1 MAARTNGL
9 RHHGTPTLDKE
20 DIMSTFLPPPNT
32 QAAPTRA
39 DAGTDAA
46 RAAALARE
54 LEQARRELAS
64 MRMQLSAAEAD
75 AEAIRRERDW
85 ALRALTDLRSETFLD
100 LARSAER
107 HDGESPMHTT
117 RIGLYTGLIAAELG
131 CPSGLC
137 RMLEKASQL
146 HDIGKIGIHA
156 SIIGKPGPL
165 TAEEWRVVRE
175 HPRIGASIIGE
186 SEEPMLQLAAEIAMT
201 HHEHFNGAGY
211 PQGLTGER
219 IPLAGRIVG
228 LADFFDALTTER
240 SYRPARPVAEAI
252 EMIRERR
259 GEQFDPV
266 VVDAFLRI
274 TERIEKAMQL
284 TARQEATA
292 LANVTGWD
300 GDWWMVT

>member
-1 MAARTNGL
+1 
-9 RHHGTPTLDKE
+9 
-20 DIMSTFLPPPNT
+20 MSTLLPSRNSLPAT
-32 QAAPTRA
+32 QRPEARPAATES
-39 DAGTDAA
+39 
-46 RAAALARE
+46 AALARE

-64 MRMQLSAAEAD
+64 MRMQLTSAEAEV
-75 AEAIRRERDW
+75 EAMRRERDW
-85 ALRALTDLRSETFLD
+85 ALRALTDLRNETFLD

-117 RIGLYTGLIAAELG
+117 RIGLYTGLIASELG

-146 HDIGKIGIHA
+146 HDIGKIGIHS

-165 TAEEWRVVRE
+165 TTEEWRVVRE

-211 PQGLTGER
+211 PQGLAGER

-240 SYRPARPVAEAI
+240 SYRPARPVAEVI
-252 EMIRERR
+252 EMIRSRR
-259 GEQFDPV
+259 GEQFDPA
-266 VVDAFLRI
+266 VVDAFLRA
-274 TERIEKAMQL
+274 TERIEKVLQL
-284 TARQEATA
+284 TSRQEATA

>member
-1 MAARTNGL
+1 
-9 RHHGTPTLDKE
+9 
-20 DIMSTFLPPPNT
+20 MSTLLPSRNT
-32 QAAPTRA
+32 LPATQRSEARPAATEPTV
-39 DAGTDAA
+39 
-46 RAAALARE
+46 LARE

-64 MRMQLSAAEAD
+64 MRMQLTSAEAEV
-75 AEAIRRERDW
+75 EAMRRERDW
-85 ALRALTDLRSETFLD
+85 ALRALTDLRNETFLD

-117 RIGLYTGLIAAELG
+117 RIGLYTGLIASELG

-146 HDIGKIGIHA
+146 HDIGKIGIHS

-165 TAEEWRVVRE
+165 TTEEWRVVRE

-186 SEEPMLQLAAEIAMT
+186 SDEPMLQLAAEIAMT

-211 PQGLTGER
+211 PQGLAGER

-240 SYRPARPVAEAI
+240 SYRPARPVAEVI
-252 EMIRERR
+252 EMIRSRR
-259 GEQFDPV
+259 GEQFDPA
-266 VVDAFLRI
+266 VVDAFLRA
-274 TERIEKAMQL
+274 TERIEKVLQL
-284 TARQEATA
+284 TTKQEATA

>member
-1 MAARTNGL
+1 MSTLLSFHSAQ
-9 RHHGTPTLDKE
+9 PTLE
-20 DIMSTFLPPPNT
+20 QGEACAET
-32 QAAPTRA
+32 
-39 DAGTDAA
+39 A
-46 RAAALARE
+46 RQTALEKE
-54 LEQARRELAS
+54 LEQARRELAA
-64 MRMQLSAAEAD
+64 MRMQLSSVEAD
-75 AEAIRRERDW
+75 VTAIRKERDW

-165 TAEEWRVVRE
+165 TTEEWRVVRE

-201 HHEHFNGAGY
+201 HHEHFNGGGY
-211 PQGLTGER
+211 PQGLAGER

-240 SYRPARPVAEAI
+240 SYRPARPVAEVI

-266 VVDAFLRI
+266 VVDAFMRA
-274 TERIEKAMQL
+274 TERIERVLQL

-292 LANVTGWD
+292 LANATGWD